1 MKLKATQHGPVTVI
15 ALDGNFMGGPDAGSL
30 SNKLHELVEAGK
42 SSVVVDMGGV
52 GFINSTGLGLLIGGV
67 TTMRN
72 AGGNLKL
79 ARTSEKIAGLI
90 KIAKLQSVFE
100 TYDSV
105 QAAVSSFKK

>member
-1 MKLKATQHGPVTVI
+1 
-15 ALDGNFMGGPDAGSL
+15 
-30 SNKLHELVEAGK
+30 
-42 SSVVVDMGGV
+42 
-52 GFINSTGLGLLIGGV
+52 
-67 TTMRN
+67 MRN